1 MRFQVSAIGL
11 ACITLLSACG
21 GGNDAAP
28 GSGSMLQSIN
38 FPFPGTR
45 YLGAAPAP
53 LTATSNSGLPIT
65 FASNTPANCTVVD
78 GNLVPLK
85 EGECSLTASQ
95 AGDSTWAP
103 ATGAQQLIKINKS
116 AQEITFVAPG
126 FQAIDGTP
134 PALVATSSSGLAV
147 SFVSTTPAV
156 CTVSGTT
163 LTLVSKGDC
172 IITAS
177 QDGTDKFSAAPNKT
191 GAFVIDD
198 APPPVLTFASGYQTN
213 NLSMNGATIEGGM
226 TIEGGK
232 FNIFAGSNMDGW
244 YCWNRNPAP
253 WCSASVS
260 ADGTSIKVSY
270 LIQPATVNPPNT
282 DGWLGAYVG
291 LQVFA
296 PGLSGFNSSGN
307 TLEGV
312 QVGKQKTIKLNLAQ
326 NADWFGNQQHA
337 LKVVLQLGHY
347 AKKGNDNCNV
357 ALSLVKPLTPTAAGP
372 TTYELPLTAFDVTE
386 KCGLTD
392 LVAATELATYP
403 IVLVKVEAE
412 NANTSTSLT
421 TPATYNNEITLTG
434 SITLQ

>member
-78 GNLVPLK
+78 GKLVPLK

-103 ATGAQQLIKINKS
+103 ATGTQQLIKINKS
-116 AQEITFVAPG
+116 AQEITFTSPG

-134 PALVATSSSGLAV
+134 PALVATADSGLAV
-147 SFVSTTPAV
+147 RFESNSPEV
-156 CTVSGTT
+156 CTVNGTT
-163 LTLVSKGDC
+163 LTLVSKGTC
-172 IITAS
+172 SISAY
-177 QDGTDKFSAAPNKT
+177 QDGTDKFSAAPK
-191 GAFVIDD
+191 ASVSFVVDD

-213 NLSMNGATIEGGM
+213 NLIMNGTTIEGGM
-226 TIEGGK
+226 TKEGGK

-260 ADGTSIKVSY
+260 ADGTSVKVSY
-270 LIQPATVNPPNT
+270 LIQPATLAVPNT

-296 PGLSGFNSSGN
+296 PGLSGFNSSGD

-312 QVGKQKTIKLNLAQ
+312 KVGKQKTIKINLAQ
-326 NADWFGNQQHA
+326 NADWFGNTPHA
-337 LKVVLQLGHY
+337 LKVHLQLGHY

-357 ALSLVKPLTPTAAGP
+357 SLMKIFTPTAAGP
-372 TTYELPLTAFDVTE
+372 TTYELPLDSFDRVSE
-386 KCGLTD
+386 SCNLVD
-392 LVAATELATYP
+392 LVPATELAAYP

-434 SITLQ
+434 AITIQ